1 MRNYE
6 TVWYCLRR
14 AGGEVFPDGVVA
26 PAKTRNARKPIWIN
40 LGGGTWRNA
49 ISFGSNR
56 YELERAALDFGAK
69 DIVWLEPEPES
80 TTTQKQYNRW
90 IHGGQYG
97 VDLHKMS
104 FWKNAKSK

>member
-1 MRNYE
+1 
-6 TVWYCLRR
+6 
-14 AGGEVFPDGVVA
+14 
-26 PAKTRNARKPIWIN
+26 
-40 LGGGTWRNA
+40 
-49 ISFGSNR
+49 
-56 YELERAALDFGAK
+56 LERAALDFGAK